1 MERKCVE
8 NQMGHAGEE
17 LPERTFCWGETLHR
31 AEGHQGR
38 SLKKK
43 IRAASKEKL
52 QKASW
57 LKSRRTVNRRKRGAR
72 WMSWESRGD
81 LGESRESSCR
91 EPSSCWKIITT
102 IIHTLIL
109 VSLWMNKGAKW
120 TSKTQQV
127 QKKERKNTT
136 NSSCWILVL
145 LGVCPG
151 DLWYLGNTLHD
162 SKNKVVKRSRGE
174 S

>member
-1 MERKCVE
+1 MQAKGSSHEDFKKQEPTHEGSKNTKMEMERKCVE

-17 LPERTFCWGETLHR
+17 LPERTFCWEETLHR

-38 SLKKK
+38 SLNKK

-57 LKSRRTVNRRKRGAR
+57 LKSRRTLNRRKRGAR

-81 LGESRESSCR
+81 LGESRERRSR

-102 IIHTLIL
+102 IIHTLTL
-109 VSLWMNKGAKW
+109 VSLWMNKGAKR
-120 TSKTQQV
+120 TSKTNWY
-127 QKKERKNTT
+127 KKKKKKIPQTA
-136 NSSCWILVL
+136 
-145 LGVCPG
+145 
-151 DLWYLGNTLHD
+151 
-162 SKNKVVKRSRGE
+162 VVGS
-174 S
+174 